1 MVNKKLLELI
11 REEPLAGMRI
21 LDVGCGSGA
30 LALELAPHARF
41 VVGID
46 ISAEEVDRARR
57 LAKRMG
63 RANVA
68 FCTCDALKCDYSAFA
83 PDMVVAHFFMD
94 DAVVVKSARA
104 LERGECLCFAC
115 IEEENLREI
124 GWRSRFAYS
133 ERGMRRLLAENGF
146 AVEHLVVERET
157 LTFDSPE
164 DAVSYFIGFKRR
176 WREEK
181 WRRLV
186 EYFKGGG
193 RRITLSTLVG
203 KARLR

>member
-1 MVNKKLLELI
+1 MVNQKLLEFI
-11 REEPLAGMRI
+11 SEEPLAEMRI

-30 LALELAPHARF
+30 LALELAPLAKF

-46 ISAEEVDRARR
+46 ISAEEIDRARR
-57 LAKRMG
+57 LARRMG
-63 RANVA
+63 MANVV

-94 DAVVVKSARA
+94 DSVVVNSAHA
-104 LERGECLCFAC
+104 LERGECVCFAC
-115 IEEENLREI
+115 IEEDNLREI

-133 ERGMRRLLAENGF
+133 ERGMRRLLTENGF
-146 AVEHLVVERET
+146 AVERLVVEREA
-157 LTFDSPE
+157 LTFDSFE
-164 DAVSYFIGFKRR
+164 DALSYFIGFKRK
-176 WREEK
+176 WSEEK
-181 WRRLV
+181 WSRLM

-203 KARLR
+203 KARLL